1 MWGHATT
8 SVTSLLSSARP
19 PSPPQIA
26 FQGNGSANHQTSRW
40 LASSELP
47 SLPPQPLAAQTPL
60 QHSGARRDHTSLSS
74 NRPNCTARRGLADG
88 PQQVGQ
94 TLLQSQDPSRS
105 LGMQGQPL
113 CASSSSSPRSP
124 LLWSN
129 VMIFTLPGA
138 SGKSEACG
146 AVRPQVLFEIFQRQ
160 IPVAGGTGTFSN
172 SQFNNARSNSEL
184 RPTAPPAP
192 RSGGDST
199 TARPLGFLSTPFPF
213 QLPHPPETDCHGHGP
228 TDTQGVL
235 CP

>member
-1 MWGHATT
+1 M
-8 SVTSLLSSARP
+8 
-19 PSPPQIA
+19 
-26 FQGNGSANHQTSRW
+26 
-40 LASSELP
+40 
-47 SLPPQPLAAQTPL
+47 
-60 QHSGARRDHTSLSS
+60 
-74 NRPNCTARRGLADG
+74 
-88 PQQVGQ
+88 
-94 TLLQSQDPSRS
+94 DPSKWDRRCFRARIQAAAW
-105 LGMQGQPL
+105 GMQGQPL

-213 QLPHPPETDCHGHGP
+213 QLPRPPETDCHGHGP